1 MRKRSNRPEQ
11 RLQITIC
18 NTLKQILTA
27 STWFCH
33 IPNGGWRSPVEAGIF
48 KAMGVRSGAPDILLI
63 HKGQAYFMEL
73 KAGSGEL
80 TDNQRECHTA
90 LRAAGAPVIVVRTLD
105 QALECLDVWGI
116 PTRLAVAA

>member
-1 MRKRSNRPEQ
+1 MAKRSRPEQ

-33 IPNGGWRSPVEAGIF
+33 IPNGGYRSPVEAGIF

-80 TDNQRECHTA
+80 TENQINCHIA
-90 LRAAGAPVIVVRTLD
+90 LRAAGAPVIVVRSLD
-105 QALECLDVWGI
+105 QALDCLHVWDI
-116 PTRLAVAA
+116 PTRLKVAA